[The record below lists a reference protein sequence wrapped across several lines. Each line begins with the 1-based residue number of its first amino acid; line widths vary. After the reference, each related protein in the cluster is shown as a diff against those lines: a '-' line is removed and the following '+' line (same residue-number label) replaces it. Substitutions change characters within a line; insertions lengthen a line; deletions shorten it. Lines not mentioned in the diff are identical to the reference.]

1 MSFEILSAVATWLSS
16 IDFDRAF
23 GLFLQTLV
31 TGLSIGGIYSL
42 MAVGYSLIFSVLS
55 FSNFAHGAVIMLAA
69 YMGLALATNLNLG
82 FGLVLAG
89 SIVGA
94 GILAVCNERFAYSV
108 LRRRKA
114 PPLFLMISAMGCAM
128 FLENM
133 VYATIGSRFYSFPD
147 FFGRQ
152 VVNLW
157 GASLSLLDIYAFII
171 SLGAICALH
180 FFITWTKTGIAIRA
194 GVNDMTMCS
203 LMGVNTDRLISIVFF
218 LAGAFAGVAGIFLGI
233 RFLVYPTMGW
243 ITNKAYIAAVIGGL
257 GSLPGALLG
266 GLILGV
272 LETFVSVYISSIL
285 RDVFSF
291 TALIVLLIC
300 RPNGLLGRET
310 EEKV

>member
-1 MSFEILSAVATWLSS
+1 V
-16 IDFDRAF
+16 
-23 GLFLQTLV
+23 FLQTLV

-42 MAVGYSLIFSVLS
+42 MAVGYSLVFSVLS
-55 FSNFAHGAVIMLAA
+55 FSNFAHGAVIMLGA
-69 YMGLALATNLNLG
+69 YIGIGLATKLHFG

-89 SIVGA
+89 SVVGA
-94 GILAVCNERFAYSV
+94 GILAVCNERFAYAV

-133 VYATIGSRFYSFPD
+133 VYATIGSRFYVFPE
-147 FFGRQ
+147 FFRSQ
-152 VVNLW
+152 PINIW
-157 GASLSLLDIYAFII
+157 GSSLSLLDLSAFAVA
-171 SLGAICALH
+171 LAAICALH
-180 FFITWTKTGIAIRA
+180 FFISWTKTGIAIRA

-233 RFLVYPTMGW
+233 RYLVNPAMGW

-257 GSLPGALLG
+257 GSLPGALVG

-272 LETFVSVYISSIL
+272 LETFVSAYVSSVM

-291 TALIVLLIC
+291 TLLIALLIWL
-300 RPNGLLGRET
+300 PNGLMGRET

>member
-1 MSFEILSAVATWLSS
+1 M
-16 IDFDRAF
+16 
-23 GLFLQTLV
+23 FLQTLV

-42 MAVGYSLIFSVLS
+42 MAVGYSLIFSILS

-69 YMGLALATNLNLG
+69 YMGLGLATRLDLG
-82 FGLVLAG
+82 FGLVVAG
-89 SIVGA
+89 SVVGA
-94 GILAVCNERFAYSV
+94 GILAVCNERFAYAV

-133 VYATIGSRFYSFPD
+133 VYATIGSRFHPLFPGL
-147 FFGRQ
+147 FEMQ
-152 VVNLW
+152 VVDLW
-157 GASLSLLDIYAFII
+157 GASLSLLDIYAFLI

-233 RFLVYPTMGW
+233 RFLVSPTMGW

-291 TALIVLLIC
+291 TALIALLVW

-310 EEKV
+310 EEKI